1 MRYSISA
8 FYKHFIKEKIFKD
21 FLQKG
26 KVPTQ
31 SEIEEE
37 LDKTIKAYNDLSSP
51 LLSFYNYFIQ
61 SGETSSAKK
70 INETFKT
77 IESDLSVC
85 VSAVIEQ
92 EKQIADFYDSNYSKI
107 TGLQNKI
114 MAIKED
120 VDKILFESKNTD
132 THEELFYE
140 KFSSKE
146 MVDQELTTADVDEK
160 IKEVTLKSTEQYYV
174 DLKSTGALIQINPEI
189 NSKIVNSGDVGEM
202 KITNILESNN
212 KVWMYQVSA
221 SEALPSVSVDVIV
234 RIPAGAAEVSKIVF
248 EPHSVNLKTQM
259 SVEVSFSSDGL
270 NWTFPDG
277 EKKKRLE
284 QTTSLTFKMAKYEY
298 WKIKFTKLGNDGF
311 FSDFFVYNFGL
322 KSLNFYG
329 KKYDKISRLDIAYFY
344 SKPFYFKNS
353 VEMANIKICHVV
365 PQNTKINYLVAPIYS
380 SQVPLINNKSLSPK
394 DLYYYQLEMNDR
406 DSATVDFLN
415 TESSPV
421 SEGIVVNESLS
432 YKDKGQYDYCLD
444 ALLPTNY
451 TKTGTTLLRNQL
463 NQDLYDALGI
473 EKKINLKSSGWA
485 FDGDYYSTYV
495 LIEKNDGVEIDLGST
510 EMYINNLKVQGKVLL
525 QKGLSFIVTHRD
537 NWFSLDLSSLPVES
551 DASIDPIYPYNHKYL
566 IEGLGSS
573 LYGQNLNLTIED
585 TKLIDI
591 IDKQKAYP
599 RNQNKCWAVKM
610 KELDFSSFVSKNKNE
625 LDVFSYKIDNT
636 NQERIV
642 VKSDPDLGLI
652 TNETFSI
659 ITKLHSAENIKGL
672 IFKAILETDNKDVSP
687 ILTEYLVKVK

>member
-1 MRYSISA
+1 MKYSLSA
-8 FYKHFIKEKIFKD
+8 FYKNFIKEKIFKD

-31 SEIEEE
+31 SEVDKE
-37 LDKTIKAYNDLSSP
+37 LSKTIKESNDLASP
-51 LLSFYNYFIQ
+51 LLSSFSYFVE
-61 SGETSSAKK
+61 SGETSSARKV
-70 INETFKT
+70 NQTFKT

-85 VSAVIEQ
+85 VAAVIEQ
-92 EKQIADFYDSNYSKI
+92 EKQIADLYDSSYSKI
-107 TGLQNKI
+107 IGLQNKI
-114 MAIKED
+114 TTIKEN

-146 MVDQELTTADVDEK
+146 MVNQNLTNADVDEK
-160 IKEVTLKSTEQYYV
+160 TKEVTLKSTEQYYV
-174 DLKSTGALIQINPEI
+174 DLKSLGALIQVNPEV
-189 NSKIVNSGDVGEM
+189 NTKIVSSGDVGQM
-202 KITNILESNN
+202 KISNILDNSN
-212 KVWMYQVSA
+212 KVWMYQVST
-221 SEALPSVSVDVIV
+221 SESLPSISVDVIV

-259 SVEVSFSSDGL
+259 SVEISFSSDGL
-270 NWTFPDG
+270 NWLYPDG

-298 WKIKFTKLGNDGF
+298 WKIRFTKLGNDGF
-311 FSDFFVYNFGL
+311 FSNFFVYNFGL

-344 SKPFYFKNS
+344 SKPIYFKKS
-353 VEMANIKICHVV
+353 IEMANIKVCHTI
-365 PQNTKINYLVAPIYS
+365 PEATSIKYFIGPIYS
-380 SQVPLINNKSLSPK
+380 SQVLSIDNQTLSPEN
-394 DLYYYQLEMNDR
+394 LSYYSLDINDR
-406 DSATVDFLN
+406 DSATIDFLN
-415 TESSPV
+415 TENSPV
-421 SEGIVVNESLS
+421 IQGIKVNEELS
-432 YKDKGQYDYCLD
+432 YKDKGQYDYCID
-444 ALLPTNY
+444 ALLPSNY
-451 TKTGTTLLRNQL
+451 TKTGTIILRNQL
-463 NQDLYDALGI
+463 NQSLHDALGV
-473 EKKINLKSSGWA
+473 EKKLNSKSYGWG

-495 LIEKNDGVEIDLGST
+495 LIEKDNGVEIDLGST

-525 QKGLSFIVTHRD
+525 AKGLSFIVTHRD

-551 DASIDPIYPYNHKYL
+551 DVSLDPLYPYNHKYL
-566 IEGLGSS
+566 IEGFGDL
-573 LYGQNLNLTIED
+573 LYGQNLNLVIDES
-585 TKLIDI
+585 KLIDI
-591 IDKQKAYP
+591 IDKQKSYP
-599 RNQNKCWAVKM
+599 RSQNKCWSIKM
-610 KELDFSSFVSKNKNE
+610 KEVDFSSFVSKNKNE

-672 IFKAILETDNKDVSP
+672 IFKAILETDNNDVSP